1 MEALDPSELGVTF
14 RGMLGSIREWV
25 RGALLLFPA
34 ALAGLNLLDR
44 KRGEEAFDLAVPV
57 MVTGGMRTLLR
68 VADFLM
74 VSLYA
79 GGAAVAALEFGFQY
93 YFVPFGLALAL
104 TSGTISVVSRLK
116 GAGEHAEADFVIKQ
130 SLWLALLV
138 SAPITVFSHVYA
150 EELVAI
156 LSNDGRT
163 VELGGAYLRIVMY
176 SVAFR
181 FWSMIA
187 ARALAGSGD
196 TRTPMYVRLL
206 TLPTNIALNALLIF
220 GVGGFPELG
229 VRGAAWGT
237 TAANVLAGFIFAGA
251 LLSGRYS
258 VRFPV
263 RGKQWDWGHATELIR
278 VGLPLAGTRLS
289 RTFGRFPFLFVLGLL
304 GTNVVAAYAIGRRV
318 MLLAL
323 MPAWGYST
331 ASSTLVGQSLGAGDE
346 EGADEYGWQTLRLAL
361 ITQLLIGAGIFLAA
375 RPIAAGFDSED
386 LPLTVTFIRVF
397 GLGVAGFSVSRT
409 MRGALRGAGD
419 TRWPLYGGIIGT
431 YAVRLPVAALA
442 LPAGYTLTLFAGPV
456 AATLGLSPTAVA
468 IPGTGLGPFAVYLA
482 ILGDLYA
489 RAAVN
494 LFRYWSGAWKDVARR
509 AGVGAP
515 ADTD

>member
-1 MEALDPSELGVTF
+1 
-14 RGMLGSIREWV
+14 MLGSLRE
-25 RGALLLFPA
+25 RTRNALLSFPA
-34 ALAGLNLLDR
+34 ALAKLNLLDR
-44 KRGEEAFDLAVPV
+44 RKGEEAFDLAVPQ

-68 VADFLM
+68 AADFLM

-93 YFVPFGLALAL
+93 YFIPFGLALAL

-116 GAGEHAEADFVIKQ
+116 GAGDHGEANFVIKQ

-138 SAPITVFSHVYA
+138 SVPITVCSYFFA
-150 EELVAI
+150 EELVGV
-156 LSNDGRT
+156 LSNDART

-220 GVGGFPELG
+220 GLAGFPELG
-229 VRGAAWGT
+229 IRGAAWGT
-237 TAANVLAGFIFAGA
+237 TAANVLAGVIFAGT

-263 RGKQWDWGHATELIR
+263 RGKQWDWGHARELVR
-278 VGLPLAGTRLS
+278 VSLPLAGTRLS
-289 RTFGRFPFLFVLGLL
+289 RTFGRFPFLFILGLL

-331 ASSTLVGQSLGAGDE
+331 ASSTLVGQALGAGDE
-346 EGADEYGWQTLRLAL
+346 AEADDYGWQTLRLAL
-361 ITQLLIGAGIFLAA
+361 VTQLLIAAGIFLAA
-375 RPIAAGFDSED
+375 RPLAAAFNSED

-419 TRWPLYGGIIGT
+419 TRWPLYGGLIST
-431 YAVRLPVAALA
+431 YVVRLPVAVLA
-442 LPAGYTLTLFAGPV
+442 LPVAYSVTVFAGPL
-456 AATLGLSPTAVA
+456 ATSLGLPETVV
-468 IPGTGLGPFAVYLA
+468 PLPGLGLGLLAVYLA
-482 ILGDLYA
+482 ILGDMYA

-494 LFRYWSGAWKDVARR
+494 LVRYWSGAWKDVARR
-509 AGVGAP
+509 AGVGST
-515 ADTD
+515 AD